1 MDDTSWIYIVIPTV
15 MAFLMGTVALVIRM
29 RASKKNQHQ
38 QNEL

>member
-29 RASKKNQHQ
+29 RRPKNQHQ